1 MKRIESNIVIQTM
14 CLLRQIIYLY
24 NKCFVKVEP
33 FVIERI
39 FEYPVSQE
47 AKERM
52 SFEERYEG
60 FAVDLIK
67 VI

>member
-1 MKRIESNIVIQTM
+1 M
-14 CLLRQIIYLY
+14 CLLRHIIYLY